1 MSVVDQIVVET
12 KAEDAD
18 SDQQEIDQEEIDVE
32 IQRLYYNKEAC
43 NDTIEKAQEK
53 IKDIN
58 IDLEHAEC
66 IQKLKNGEIVKV
78 LPEIEFWIKKYHV
91 SKVRVWHDD
100 SKTMIIINFDTKK
113 AISYSISG
121 RMPLPFHWHRQWK
134 GWNMQQID

>member
-43 NDTIEKAQEK
+43 NDTIEKAKEK

-66 IQKLKNGEIVKV
+66 IQ
-78 LPEIEFWIKKYHV
+78 
-91 SKVRVWHDD
+91 
-100 SKTMIIINFDTKK
+100 II
-113 AISYSISG
+113 
-121 RMPLPFHWHRQWK
+121 
-134 GWNMQQID
+134 